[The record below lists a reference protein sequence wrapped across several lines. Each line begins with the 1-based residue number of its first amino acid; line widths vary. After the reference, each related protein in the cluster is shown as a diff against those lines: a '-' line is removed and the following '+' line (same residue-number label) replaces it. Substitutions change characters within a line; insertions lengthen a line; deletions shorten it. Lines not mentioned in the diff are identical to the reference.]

1 MDEVNTELIEQYQ
14 KLYEQ
19 DPQSKVFATL
29 SEAYRKLGML
39 QEAKEVAQKG
49 VKHHPQF
56 SSGRVALARIYID
69 LKQFLNAIDEL
80 ERSIKLTPE
89 NLLAHNLLAEC
100 FLHLRKPKE
109 ALKAYK
115 TLLFINPDNKK
126 AQNAIQKL
134 ESLTADEY
142 EEDIFSMQ
150 PIKQAVKDWDQ
161 IELVNPDTNANIS
174 NPEFKRIRNL
184 ERILSLADAYLVRN
198 DTARVLDVLN
208 EGEKLLGSDPEIVR
222 RLKIVHQR
230 QLDQIPTT
238 KNSKELL
245 KPASRERLKLD
256 DKIEFLQDLKSQFI
270 KLRDHSK

>member
-1 MDEVNTELIEQYQ
+1 MDDINTELIEQYQ

-19 DPQSKVFATL
+19 DPKSKVFAAL

-39 QEAKEVAQKG
+39 QEAKEIAENG
-49 VKHHPQF
+49 VKYHPLF

-69 LKQFLNAIDEL
+69 LKQYQKAIDEL
-80 ERSIKLTPE
+80 GRTIKLTPE
-89 NLLAHNLLAEC
+89 NLLAHNLLSEC
-100 FLHLRKPKE
+100 YLHLRKPKD

-115 TLLFINPDNKK
+115 TLLFISPDNKK
-126 AQNAIQKL
+126 AQNAIRKL

-142 EEDIFSMQ
+142 EEDIFTMQ

-161 IELVNPDTNANIS
+161 IEIVNPDTNANIS
-174 NPEFKRIRNL
+174 NPEAKRIRNL
-184 ERILSLADAYLVRN
+184 DRILSLADAYLVRN
-198 DTARVLDVLN
+198 DIVRVLDVLN

-230 QLDQIPTT
+230 QLDQIPTP
-238 KNSKELL
+238 KNSKEWL
-245 KPASRERLKLD
+245 KPASRERQKLD